1 MPKRVIW
8 PALFVAAITIALNA
22 RINPAHAREKVF
34 GQDNPAQIASDQW
47 PQIAPKLIGASA
59 EWINTDGK
67 PLQIEKGKVYII
79 DFWEYTCI
87 NCLRTLPYLKEWNS
101 RYAKD
106 GLVIIGVHTPEF
118 KFAKDRANVAAAVK
132 KYGIIWP
139 VVNDSAYR
147 NWQAYR
153 NTFWPRKYFIDSKGM
168 VVADHAG
175 EGGYAESEELIQKLL
190 KEANPNIV
198 LPPIQRET
206 PERVNATTM
215 TPELYAGARGKQNEQ
230 HGNITAF
237 IAGKTQVYRSP
248 GTSLTDGKI
257 YVQGAWT
264 TEEESLRH
272 GRATQDLNDKILLRY
287 HARECN
293 AVIKPEA
300 NMPFR
305 VYITQDG
312 KPVAQADKGQDIQ
325 YDEKGSSY
333 LQVDQP
339 RMYRITRN
347 AAFSSHILTLASM
360 SPDFGL
366 YSFTFSPTVSK

>member
-1 MPKRVIW
+1 MSKRVIW
-8 PALFVAAITIALNA
+8 PALFVAVASIVALNA
-22 RINPAHAREKVF
+22 HEIPAHAQIVA
-34 GQDNPAQIASDQW
+34 QAPPAQIASDQW
-47 PQIAPKLIGASA
+47 PQIAPELIGAPQ
-59 EWINTDGK
+59 EWLNTGGK
-67 PLQIEKGKVYII
+67 ALKLEKGKVYVI

-101 RYAKD
+101 RYAKY

-132 KYGIIWP
+132 KYGITWP
-139 VVNDSAYR
+139 VVNDSAYQ

-153 NTFWPRKYFIDSKGM
+153 NTFWPRKYFIDSKGI

-190 KEANPNIV
+190 KEANPNII
-198 LPPIQRET
+198 LPPIQQET

-215 TPELYAGARGKQNEQ
+215 TPELYAGVRGNKNEQ

-237 IAGKTQVYRSP
+237 VAGKSQAYKSP
-248 GTSLTDGKI
+248 GTALTDGKI
-257 YVQGAWT
+257 YVQGVWI

-272 GRATQDLNDKILLRY
+272 GRASSDLNDKILLRY

-293 AVIKPEA
+293 AVIKPEGSA
-300 NMPFR
+300 SFR
-305 VYITQDG
+305 VYVTQDG
-312 KPVAQADKGQDIQ
+312 NPIAQADKGQDIQ
-325 YDEKGSSY
+325 YDAKGGSY

-347 AAFSSHILTLASM
+347 AIFSSHVLTLASM
-360 SPDFGL
+360 SPAFGL
-366 YSFTFSPTVSK
+366 YSFTFSATLSK